1 MDNNFQNNEQYYQV
15 SNEFTTENF
24 ENSNSES
31 LLPQSEIKY
40 TRDMEIIEVPNFSY
54 DGFRVVP
61 NKYFAHLYEPSFCF
75 NYNKVYFNTACI
87 KKFPNVNYIQFLINP
102 EDKILAI
109 KLFEKEEE
117 MGTFPWCTP
126 KRKPKHITCP
136 VFFGMIMDLMGWNP
150 NNRYKLLGKL
160 IKNRD
165 EYLFLFNLNSFE
177 FYERVMDENSD
188 KPKMSRKPLFPE
200 AWEDRFGLP
209 VDEHRRQLQVN
220 ILKDFMV
227 YGYSDKKDKSN
238 VSVELNVNGGNQNE

>member
-75 NYNKVYFNTACI
+75 NYNKVYLNTACI

-109 KLFEKEEE
+109 K
-117 MGTFPWCTP
+117 
-126 KRKPKHITCP
+126 
-136 VFFGMIMDLMGWNP
+136 
-150 NNRYKLLGKL
+150 
-160 IKNRD
+160 
-165 EYLFLFNLNSFE
+165 
-177 FYERVMDENSD
+177 
-188 KPKMSRKPLFPE
+188 
-200 AWEDRFGLP
+200 
-209 VDEHRRQLQVN
+209 
-220 ILKDFMV
+220 
-227 YGYSDKKDKSN
+227 
-238 VSVELNVNGGNQNE
+238 

>member
-1 MDNNFQNNEQYYQV
+1 MNNNFQNNEQYYKV
-15 SNEFTTENF
+15 SNEFTTANF

-31 LLPQSEIKY
+31 LLPQSEIKFA
-40 TRDMEIIEVPNFSY
+40 RDMEIIEVPNFSY

-61 NKYFAHLYEPSFCF
+61 NKYFAHLYEPSFSF
-75 NYNKVYFNTACI
+75 NYNKVYLNTACI

-117 MGTFPWCTP
+117 MGTFPWCTA

-136 VFFGMIMDLMGWNP
+136 VFFGMIMDLMSWNP

-160 IKNRD
+160 IKNKD

-177 FYERVMDENSD
+177 FYERVADENSD
-188 KPKMSRKPLFPE
+188 KPKMSGKPLFPE

-227 YGYSDKKDKSN
+227 YGYSDEKDKSN
-238 VSVELNVNGGNQNE
+238 ADAELNVNGGNQNE